1 MNYSD
6 IAERIVKVL
15 VSPVSVVGLAH
26 RAVPIPISHI
36 SYTRNQKFEH
46 THFFMFM
53 PPSQY
58 PHLFGGMLR

>member
-15 VSPVSVVGLAH
+15 VSPVSVVGLASQGS
-26 RAVPIPISHI
+26 ADTDF
-36 SYTRNQKFEH
+36 YTRNQKFEH

-58 PHLFGGMLR
+58 PHWFGGMLR